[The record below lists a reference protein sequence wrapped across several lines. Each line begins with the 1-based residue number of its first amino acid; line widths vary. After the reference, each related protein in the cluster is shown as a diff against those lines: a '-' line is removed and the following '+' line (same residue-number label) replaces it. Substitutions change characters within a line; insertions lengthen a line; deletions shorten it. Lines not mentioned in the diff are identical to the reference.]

1 MRSFKTFYH
10 IVLSCTL
17 FAGYVLVH
25 IFATKNLK
33 EKIHSQIWPY
43 IGFCRELNSLQDA
56 LYKSSR
62 FFDLKKC
69 KVKNYN
75 KSGVI
80 HGVSTTFTS
89 TFSKSHETSRICR
102 PCWPKLIHNISFLN
116 FVSSTYIWKGIYTM
130 VLYEKFLSK
139 MILYKRILNCTYRV
153 LTMHIYS
160 DS

>member
-1 MRSFKTFYH
+1 MLRSFKTFYH

-17 FAGYVLVH
+17 FADNVLVY

-69 KVKNYN
+69 KVKNYKKSVFRTN
-75 KSGVI
+75 KLGISMGSQPRL
-80 HGVSTTFTS
+80 H
-89 TFSKSHETSRICR
+89 R
-102 PCWPKLIHNISFLN
+102 PFPNLMKLPGFVDHVDLSLSIISVF
-116 FVSSTYIWKGIYTM
+116 
-130 VLYEKFLSK
+130 
-139 MILYKRILNCTYRV
+139 
-153 LTMHIYS
+153 
-160 DS
+160 